1 MLLTFI
7 TGVRFCAII
16 MVNFINGP
24 RLTVWAVTVNKH
36 KEDNLLGGTFLNTPL
51 VTPSYGTD

>member
-7 TGVRFCAII
+7 TGVRFCAVI

-36 KEDNLLGGTFLNTPL
+36 KEDNLLGGGL
-51 VTPSYGTD
+51 S

>member
-36 KEDNLLGGTFLNTPL
+36 KEDNLLWGGDFLEYSLSDP
-51 VTPSYGTD
+51 